1 MTVTTRQLPHWD
13 MTPFFPSL
21 EAPAYQAAFQG
32 VIQGIADL
40 VQDFES
46 HGIDKREATPVD
58 AALVGQFE
66 TIMDRL
72 GALTESVRTVFSYTQ
87 SFIATNSRDNLAQA
101 KLSELQ
107 QHAVK
112 LAQLNTRFTAWL
124 GSLDVEALIQQS
136 AVAADHAFLLR
147 KAKEEAGHLMSPA
160 EESLA
165 AELGV
170 SSGTAW
176 AKLHGNVTSQLSVP
190 LEAEGETRKLP
201 MSLIRALATDR
212 DRETRRRAYEAELA
226 AWPTVAVPLAAALN
240 SIKGEVITLA
250 RRRRWPSPLDEALFD
265 NNVDRPT
272 LDAMM
277 GAARDAFPHFRR
289 YLRAKA
295 RLLGA
300 SQLPWYDL
308 FAPVGVSQQVWEYSD
323 ATQFIAEQFG
333 TYSPRLRDFARQAFA
348 ENWVD
353 AEPRDGKRDGAFC
366 MGVTPGVSRI
376 FMNYKPAFNSVSTL
390 AHELGHA
397 YHNLNLAQRPPLQRS
412 SPMVLAE
419 TASTFCET
427 IVFQAVLSQAS
438 PQESLAL
445 LDSSLQDATQVV
457 VDITSRFLFE
467 QGVFERRAQREL
479 SIEEFNA
486 LMLDTQRQT
495 YGDGLDPNV
504 LHPYMWAVKGHYY
517 SSARSFYN
525 YPYMFGLL
533 FGLGLY
539 ALYQQDADAFR
550 ASYDELLASTGMADA
565 ATLAQRFGIDIRSQA
580 FWQGSLDIVRHDID
594 RFEALVNESGN

>member
-1 MTVTTRQLPHWD
+1 MTVTTRQLPRWD
-13 MTPFFPSL
+13 MTSFFPSL

-32 VIQGIADL
+32 TVQGIADL
-40 VQDFES
+40 VQYFES

-101 KLSELQ
+101 RLSELQ

-112 LAQLNTRFTAWL
+112 LSQLNTRFTAWL

-147 KAKEEAGHLMSPA
+147 KAKEEASHLMSPA

-190 LEAEGETRKLP
+190 LEAEGETRRLP
-201 MSLIRALATDR
+201 MSMIRALATDR

-272 LDAMM
+272 LDAMLD
-277 GAARDAFPHFRR
+277 AARDAFPHFRR

-295 RLLGA
+295 RLFGA

-333 TYSPRLRDFARQAFA
+333 TYSPRLRDFAVQAFA

-353 AEPRDGKRDGAFC
+353 AEPREGKRDGGFC

-467 QGVFERRAQREL
+467 QGVFERRAKREL
-479 SIEEFNA
+479 SIEEFNE

-495 YGDGLDPNV
+495 YGDGLDPAV

-565 ATLAQRFGIDIRSQA
+565 ATLAQRFGIDIRSKA